1 MLLGDLPPPLLP
13 PYTVKYS
20 SALLFTGRRKT
31 SSSRVAAACFMVE
44 CDDESFSFYF
54 GRHGRGRPQR
64 SMWPFTGR
72 WPNLTPKPHLGR
84 IDLVHSFSLI
94 MSIVYVRTLYRLVAA
109 AAAPPSSVAHRFA
122 LHCRRTGIFI
132 RTDRWKA
139 ANFEA
144 GQCFYPSTLLTPTGV
159 P

>member
-72 WPNLTPKPHLGR
+72 WPNLTLKPHLGR
-84 IDLVHSFSLI
+84 IDLVHFFSLI
-94 MSIVYVRTLYRLVAA
+94 MSIVYVHCIGWLPQQPRRRHPWPTASRCIAVALAYLY
-109 AAAPPSSVAHRFA
+109 APIVGKLPILRQVNVFTH
-122 LHCRRTGIFI
+122 
-132 RTDRWKA
+132 
-139 ANFEA
+139 
-144 GQCFYPSTLLTPTGV
+144 QPY
-159 P
+159 